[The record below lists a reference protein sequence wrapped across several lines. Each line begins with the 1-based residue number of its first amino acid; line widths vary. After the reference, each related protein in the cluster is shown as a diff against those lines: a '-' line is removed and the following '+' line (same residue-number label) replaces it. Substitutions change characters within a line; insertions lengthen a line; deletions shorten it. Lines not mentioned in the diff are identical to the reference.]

1 MFANAAS
8 VAAATPNDDAE
19 RALLESRERPV
30 VLLQKREGCDAA
42 LPGIAPGLAELGVM
56 LPCTP
61 IQFLLFHEA
70 AGGRPA
76 RTGSPSR
83 SD

>member
-8 VAAATPNDDAE
+8 VRSSPKCDDAE

-42 LPGIAPGLAELGVM
+42 LPGRAGPAELGAM

-70 AGGRPA
+70 PGGRPERA
-76 RTGSPSR
+76 GSPCP